1 MGTRKALGRGLEALL
16 PGSVAE
22 VLSGDEILSIPVN
35 QVKPNPDQP
44 RKEFDEEAL
53 QSLAESIKAQG
64 VLQPILVVKTD
75 DGFEII
81 AGERRLRASILAGK
95 KRIPALILKEKDPS
109 ALFFFSLVENIQ
121 REDLNPIEEAYAYK
135 HLIDDFD
142 LTQEQIAGK
151 VGKSRST
158 IANTLRLISL
168 PREVQDFIAEGKL
181 SAGHARALL
190 AAGDEERML
199 RLAKLAISRGLSVE
213 RLDIIARNEKPSP
226 RHRRG
231 QKKSDLQTL
240 RAGAKKPLSPEI
252 KSLQEEL
259 ELFFGTKV
267 VIDSGSDGGSIVI
280 DFYSKEDL
288 LRIIEL
294 ISNS

>member
-22 VLSGDEILSIPVN
+22 VLSGEEILSIPVN
-35 QVKPNPDQP
+35 QVRPNPEQP

-75 DGFEII
+75 DGFEIV
-81 AGERRLRASILAGK
+81 AGERRLRASIIAGK

-135 HLIDDFD
+135 HLIDDFG
-142 LTQEQIAGK
+142 LTQEQIADK
-151 VGKSRST
+151 VGKSRSA
-158 IANTLRLISL
+158 IANTLRLMSL
-168 PREVQDFIAEGKL
+168 PQDVQDYITEGKL

-190 AAGDEERML
+190 AAGDEDRML

-213 RLDIIARNEKPSP
+213 RLDILARNEKPSP
-226 RHRRG
+226 RHRKSQKRPSAA
-231 QKKSDLQTL
+231 KKS
-240 RAGAKKPLSPEI
+240 LSPEI

-267 VIDSGSDGGSIVI
+267 VIDSAPDGGSIII

-294 ISNS
+294 ISTS